1 MLWTLEEGLLVL
13 RASMKMAAAALAAG
27 AVLTAC
33 GPIKMGAAA
42 VMSSQ
47 RISSS
52 TLAAGVSDLNQGY
65 LRYKGKIALQYPV
78 SQMPQQVLG
87 WLVRFR
93 VRDELAAA
101 DGIRVSPGQVQR
113 AMAQIRAQAQSSSG
127 TSVNLAELAVANGLP
142 PDQLTALARYQ
153 AIQTVLVNRLDGGK
167 LPTSSAAL
175 RALSGRFG
183 KAECL
188 AAKRLDIRINP
199 QYGRLNYAQY
209 SIIPAPSTLSAAESS
224 PAPAASP
231 SATPQLKP
239 AC

>member
-101 DGIRVSPGQVQR
+101 DGIRVSPAQVQS

-127 TSVNLAELAVANGLP
+127 ISVNLAELAV
-142 PDQLTALARYQ
+142 
-153 AIQTVLVNRLDGGK
+153 
-167 LPTSSAAL
+167 
-175 RALSGRFG
+175 G

>member
-1 MLWTLEEGLLVL
+1 
-13 RASMKMAAAALAAG
+13 MKMAAAALAAG

-33 GPIKMGAAA
+33 GPVKMGAAA

-47 RISSS
+47 RISAS
-52 TLAAGVSDLNQGY
+52 TLAGQVADLNQGY

-101 DGIRVSPGQVQR
+101 EGISVSPAQVQR
-113 AMAQIRAQAQSSSG
+113 AMAQIRSQAQSSPG
-127 TSVNLAELAVANGLP
+127 TTVNLAQLAVANGLP

-153 AIQTVLVNRLDGGK
+153 AIETVLVNRLDGGK
-167 LPTSSAAL
+167 LPKSTAAL
-175 RALSGRFG
+175 QALSAQFG

-188 AAKRLDIRINP
+188 AAKKLDITINP

-209 SIIPAPSTLSAAESS
+209 SIIPAPSTLSATESS
-224 PAPAASP
+224 AAPAASP

>member
-1 MLWTLEEGLLVL
+1 ML

-27 AVLTAC
+27 AVLAAC
-33 GPIKMGAAA
+33 GPVKMGAAA
-42 VMSSQ
+42 VLSSQ
-47 RISSS
+47 RISVS
-52 TLAAGVSDLNQGY
+52 TLAAQVANLNQGY
-65 LRYKGKIALQYPV
+65 LRYQGKIALQYPV

-101 DGIRVSPGQVQR
+101 EGIRISPAQVQR
-113 AMAQIRAQAQSSSG
+113 AMSQIRSQAQSSPG
-127 TSVNLAELAVANGLP
+127 TAVNLAQLAVANGLP

-153 AIQTVLVNRLDGGK
+153 AIEMVLVNRLDGGK
-167 LPTSSAAL
+167 LPKSTTAL
-175 RALSGRFG
+175 QALSGQFSR
-183 KAECL
+183 AECH

-224 PAPAASP
+224 PTPAASP
-231 SATPQLKP
+231 SAAPQLKP

>member
-1 MLWTLEEGLLVL
+1 VL

-27 AVLTAC
+27 VVLTAC
-33 GPIKMGAAA
+33 GPVKMGAAA
-42 VMSSQ
+42 VMSGQ
-47 RISSS
+47 RISAS
-52 TLAAGVSDLNQGY
+52 TLAAQVADLNQGY

-93 VRDELAAA
+93 VRDELAEAE
-101 DGIRVSPGQVQR
+101 GIRVTPAQVQH
-113 AMAQIRAQAQSSSG
+113 AIAQIRGRAQSSPGS
-127 TSVNLAELAVANGLP
+127 SVNLAELAVANGLP
-142 PDQLTALARYQ
+142 PDQLTALGRYQ

-167 LPTSSAAL
+167 LPTSNAAL
-175 RALSGRFG
+175 QALGGQFG

-188 AAKRLDIRINP
+188 AAKKLNITINP

-224 PAPAASP
+224 PAQPAASP
-231 SATPQLKP
+231 SAKPQLKP